1 MTTDKITIDRS
12 ELQAIADKLTE
23 ALQVVRSV
31 TEK

>member
-1 MTTDKITIDRS
+1 MTDKITIDRS
-12 ELQAIADKLTE
+12 ELQAIADKLNE